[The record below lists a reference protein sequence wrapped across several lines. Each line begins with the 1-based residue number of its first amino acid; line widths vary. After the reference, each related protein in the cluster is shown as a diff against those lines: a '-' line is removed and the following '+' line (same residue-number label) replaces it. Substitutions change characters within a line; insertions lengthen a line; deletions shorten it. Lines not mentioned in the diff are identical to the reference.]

1 MPRKKPL
8 GNCDSDAQSRNQ
20 KNACFSQKYFYLYHP
35 GIVRNLLFTT
45 FKYVQFFLANSAE
58 NAGALE
64 ATPCTPCQT
73 APSCCYEFDTL
84 DKKIECAQWA
94 KNKHARE
101 EKMQMHK
108 RGTTQAI
115 WRSARACW
123 MFWQDF
129 DEAPLTD
136 SQKPNYTE
144 FLFVAAGA
152 GPTFATPKPV
162 QNSKHSNVVRR
173 MLHGQNKTAPKQT
186 MVLKIQ
192 NLFFPKRNG
201 GIFGNG
207 PKSIHSAQQC
217 CELRGGRKN
226 AKGKWKVILWKWWQQ
241 PKHMFGVSR
250 FVGPTRWERNLIE
263 NMFREMSVNLI
274 ICDQS
279 GNKQVDADSRWCEVW
294 WYLNTVF

>member
-1 MPRKKPL
+1 MPNLAIKKMHVFL
-8 GNCDSDAQSRNQ
+8 
-20 KNACFSQKYFYLYHP
+20 KNISICTIQA
-35 GIVRNLLFTT
+35 LFEIC
-45 FKYVQFFLANSAE
+45 YSLRSNVQFFLANSAE

-192 NLFFPKRNG
+192 SLFFSKTQRRDLRKRAQIYTQCTTVLRTKG
-201 GIFGNG
+201 G
-207 PKSIHSAQQC
+207 KKKC
-217 CELRGGRKN
+217 KR
-226 AKGKWKVILWKWWQQ
+226 
-241 PKHMFGVSR
+241 
-250 FVGPTRWERNLIE
+250 
-263 NMFREMSVNLI
+263 
-274 ICDQS
+274 
-279 GNKQVDADSRWCEVW
+279 
-294 WYLNTVF
+294 